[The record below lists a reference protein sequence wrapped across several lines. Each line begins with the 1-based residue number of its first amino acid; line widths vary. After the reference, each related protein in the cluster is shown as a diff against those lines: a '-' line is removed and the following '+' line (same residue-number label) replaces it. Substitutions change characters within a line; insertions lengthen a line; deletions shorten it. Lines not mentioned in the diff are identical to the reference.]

1 MSAFNHA
8 FKQTLLD
15 QLTAYQE
22 LLDELIGRL
31 PRSSEESVYLMRI
44 TFIMPN
50 GLFEEAT
57 VEAVP
62 RIGEDVYLKDDN
74 FTVVHVRHFINSSAG
89 IRVFL
94 GPA

>member
-1 MSAFNHA
+1 
-8 FKQTLLD
+8 
-15 QLTAYQE
+15 
-22 LLDELIGRL
+22 
-31 PRSSEESVYLMRI
+31 MRI

-62 RIGEDVYLKDDN
+62 RIGEDVYLKDEN

-94 GPA
+94 GAA